1 MKKFKKRTQ
10 ETGGSVIEG
19 VFGSLL
25 EVMGEARMSH
35 SENLSASTL
44 EEIFL

>member
-1 MKKFKKRTQ
+1 MRKFKTRTK
-10 ETGGSVIEG
+10 ETGGSLIEW

-35 SENLSASTL
+35 SENLRASTL
-44 EEIFL
+44 KGIFS

>member
-1 MKKFKKRTQ
+1 MKKFKTRTQ
-10 ETGGSVIEG
+10 ETGGSLTEG

-35 SENLSASTL
+35 SGNLGTSTL
-44 EEIFL
+44 EEILS

>member
-1 MKKFKKRTQ
+1 MKKFKTGTQ
-10 ETGGSVIEG
+10 ETGGSLIEG

-35 SENLSASTL
+35 SENLCASTL
-44 EEIFL
+44 EEIFS

>member
-1 MKKFKKRTQ
+1 MKAFKKRTQ
-10 ETGGSVIEG
+10 ETRGNLIEE
-19 VFGSLL
+19 VFGNLL

>member
-1 MKKFKKRTQ
+1 MKEFKTRTQ
-10 ETGGSVIEG
+10 ETGGSLTEV

-44 EEIFL
+44 EEIFS